1 MVKTACSAYLENLAQ
16 LFQVDGL
23 VLVLAEGV
31 GELLEDSVQG
41 SLARRIASR
50 EIKPEQKRSQ
60 KM

>member
-1 MVKTACSAYLENLAQ
+1 MLKNTCSAYLENLAQ

-50 EIKPEQKRSQ
+50 EIKSEQKIC
-60 KM
+60 

>member
-1 MVKTACSAYLENLAQ
+1 MTQ

-50 EIKPEQKRSQ
+50 EIKSEQKISLKNSELRLP
-60 KM
+60 